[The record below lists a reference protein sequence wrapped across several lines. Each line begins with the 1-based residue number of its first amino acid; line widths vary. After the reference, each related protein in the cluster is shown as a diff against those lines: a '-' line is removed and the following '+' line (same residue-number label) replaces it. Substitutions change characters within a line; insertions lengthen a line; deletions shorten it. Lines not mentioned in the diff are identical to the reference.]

1 MGEPTEQLK
10 NKEVAE
16 KTVKAKNTRREK
28 KMIEKILQIS
38 MGLTSSEA
46 MKNGDP
52 ADIIAYARF
61 YTYAWVIAY
70 ILLPLIIITGISD
83 VLTFFFR

>member
-1 MGEPTEQLK
+1 
-10 NKEVAE
+10 
-16 KTVKAKNTRREK
+16 
-28 KMIEKILQIS
+28 MIEKILQTS

-52 ADIIAYARF
+52 RDIIAYARF

-70 ILLPLIIITGISD
+70 ILMPLIIITVVGD
-83 VLTFFFR
+83 VLIFFSR